1 MRRERLIIEQ
11 EVQEEARLEERQPD
25 QELMIV
31 KTEHQMSFAKV
42 PDPKPMKAKPK
53 KRISLFVEKK
63 RRKELKSLK
72 IYIYM

>member
-42 PDPKPMKAKPK
+42 PDPKPIKAKPK
-53 KRISLFVEKK
+53 KRIRLFVEKK
-63 RRKELKSLK
+63 KKKRVEES
-72 IYIYM
+72 

>member
-1 MRRERLIIEQ
+1 MRRERLIVEQ

-53 KRISLFVEKK
+53 K
-63 RRKELKSLK
+63 
-72 IYIYM
+72 